1 MDFFPKNVISTATLG
16 MPVAGLGM
24 YLLVTH
30 MGTLMNIKELV
41 LQWRT
46 VVISIAGILGIM
58 VLLLTVGL
66 IFF

>member
-1 MDFFPKNVISTATLG
+1 
-16 MPVAGLGM
+16 
-24 YLLVTH
+24 
-30 MGTLMNIKELV
+30 MNIKELV